1 MYLNYLS
8 LCLCF
13 NYVRSINIFS
23 VHLYKMNF
31 KADLCKMTQSY
42 LGHNILSGSW
52 STIISALL
60 NGTMV
65 FDGITGMMVGSH
77 PYPSGIPTKFPSG
90 IPPHPGGIPTK
101 FPSGIPL
108 LSQRD
113 PTGMRVGSHPIS
125 VGSRPNFP
133 VGLVGSHW
141 DLDWDPTLIP
151 VGFSVIFSVGWL
163 EKKRLDLGHFSQ
175 GSNPGFE
182 VQCGIH

>member
-65 FDGITGMMVGSH
+65 FDGITGMMVG
-77 PYPSGIPTKFPSG
+77 PWPNFP
-90 IPPHPGGIPTK
+90 
-101 FPSGIPL
+101 
-108 LSQRD
+108 
-113 PTGMRVGSHPIS
+113 

-133 VGLVGSHW
+133 VGSH
-141 DLDWDPTLIP
+141 LIP
-151 VGFSVIFSVGWL
+151 VGSRPNFPVGSHSYPSGIP
-163 EKKRLDLGHFSQ
+163 LGWGWDPDQISQ
-175 GSNPGFE
+175 WDWWDST
-182 VQCGIH
+182 GI

>member
-90 IPPHPGGIPTK
+90 IP
-101 FPSGIPL
+101 L

-113 PTGMRVGSHPIS
+113 PTGMRVGSHP
-125 VGSRPNFP
+125 FP
-133 VGLVGSHW
+133 SGIPTKFPSGTGGIPLGFRLGSHPHPSGI
-141 DLDWDPTLIP
+141 LSHI
-151 VGFSVIFSVGWL
+151 FCRVI
-163 EKKRLDLGHFSQ
+163 
-175 GSNPGFE
+175 
-182 VQCGIH
+182 

>member
-65 FDGITGMMVGSH
+65 YDGITGMMVGSH

-90 IPPHPGGIPTK
+90 ILP
-101 FPSGIPL
+101 
-108 LSQRD
+108 LSQWDPTSSRWD
-113 PTGMRVGSHPIS
+113 PYQISLRYPTGMRVGSHPFPS
-125 VGSRPNFP
+125 GMRVGSQPHFP
-133 VGLVGSHW
+133 VGLVGS
-141 DLDWDPTLIP
+141 T
-151 VGFSVIFSVGWL
+151 
-163 EKKRLDLGHFSQ
+163 
-175 GSNPGFE
+175 
-182 VQCGIH
+182 GI